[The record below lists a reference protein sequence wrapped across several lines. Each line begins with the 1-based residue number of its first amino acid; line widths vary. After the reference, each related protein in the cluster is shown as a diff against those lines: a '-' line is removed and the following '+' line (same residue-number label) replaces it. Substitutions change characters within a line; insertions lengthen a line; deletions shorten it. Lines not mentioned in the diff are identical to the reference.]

1 MKPPALLVA
10 VLSAALCVG
19 CAETSA
25 PVATSYAA
33 APRRPGAWQQFCEQ
47 AWNVG
52 HASSL
57 AGARGADGWEL
68 VAMYNGVL
76 CYKRPAP
83 DAREYRPQQGLPAAP
98 PGQPTVPVVRD
109 PGF

>member
-1 MKPPALLVA
+1 MRRLALL
-10 VLSAALCVG
+10 LILLAAAG
-19 CAETSA
+19 CAESQPA
-25 PVATSYAA
+25 PAAAPAA

-47 AWNVG
+47 AWNVQ

-76 CYKRPAP
+76 CFKRPA
-83 DAREYRPQQGLPAAP
+83 AEVRPAPAPAAP
-98 PGQPTVPVVRD
+98 ASSAPPSFVPAVRD

>member
-1 MKPPALLVA
+1 MRRLALLLA
-10 VLSAALCVG
+10 VLCAG

-25 PVATSYAA
+25 PAAVSYAPT
-33 APRRPGAWQQFCEQ
+33 PRRPGAWQQFCEQ

-83 DAREYRPQQGLPAAP
+83 DVREYRPLTAP
-98 PGQPTVPVVRD
+98 PGAPTSQPTVPMVRD

>member
-1 MKPPALLVA
+1 MRRIAL
-10 VLSAALCVG
+10 ALALGSLG
-19 CAETSA
+19 CAEA
-25 PVATSYAA
+25 PAPAQAPSF
-33 APRRPGAWQQFCEQ
+33 APRRAGAWQQFCEQ

-57 AGARGADGWEL
+57 AAARGADGWEL

-76 CYKRPAP
+76 CFKRPA
-83 DAREYRPQQGLPAAP
+83 DAPLPTARPASS
-98 PGQPTVPVVRD
+98 PGASPVPVVRD